1 MSRVSLST
9 VTLDLVRE
17 NQADLGEEIAAL
29 LRERRLLALFP
40 NPHLHFI
47 CLSPPQSTWTLTPEM
62 PSCQTLWV
70 NGLGLPEKDIVGDLA

>member
-29 LRERRLLALFP
+29 LRERRLLGSLP
-40 NPHLHFI
+40 KPSPTLY
-47 CLSPPQSTWTLTPEM
+47 LSVTSSKHVDSHTRDAVM
-62 PSCQTLWV
+62 P
-70 NGLGLPEKDIVGDLA
+70 DFVG